1 VVDPTVSRIISIKD
15 LAPLMAARR
24 KALRLTQQDVA
35 DAIGISRRSVHAI
48 EHGKPTAEVETV
60 LRICAALGLIIEAR
74 S

>member
-1 VVDPTVSRIISIKD
+1 MRSVAGISGLQAGED
-15 LAPLMAARR
+15 VN
-24 KALRLTQQDVA
+24 QQDVA